1 MHFWL
6 LPCSFIKVSFYEDL
20 NLKFLFSLKAVL
32 KFFLIFLFELW
43 ITQKRVTYPRLTST
57 VLLKR
62 FWVEEQAIKI
72 QSYYDRVRG
81 RVNSRGQRRGGGLF
95 KTPQYLLNNIYL
107 FSKSAYIGW
116 EGQNCQNSVHLVY
129 RRPLSKMPF
138 RTLVDPIDKKIG
150 DDKINWVIK
159 VDT

>member
-1 MHFWL
+1 MKFLEVHILIWKKMKKCQSKYKIRNTFAFAFL
-6 LPCSFIKVSFYEDL
+6 AFTMFFYQSSVYEDL

-32 KFFLIFLFELW
+32 KFFLTFLFELW

-81 RVNSRGQRRGGGLF
+81 RVKITWTKEGRGPGVVQ
-95 KTPQYLLNNIYL
+95 KTTILNDIYL
-107 FSKSAYIGW
+107 
-116 EGQNCQNSVHLVY
+116 V
-129 RRPLSKMPF
+129 
-138 RTLVDPIDKKIG
+138 
-150 DDKINWVIK
+150 K
-159 VDT
+159 VST